1 MVDILVDESVHSYLT
16 LVNCFFPWCTSYL
29 GVINIYLLTVW
40 CISFTASSPYL
51 TSCLT
56 LAMSY
61 VGGNSLREWQCVPF
75 GGSGQPVSLW
85 MKHETDTRQTYIKLI
100 DWKTSQKKHSQVPE
114 TRWLTRKT
122 KNIYIFIYLF
132 VKGIDDLFLQVTNFL
147 GHPSKTCYC
156 SYKTFGSFWS
166 LHLRTYESLLF
177 WVHTQSDASG
187 RCGKHTDLPGFMA
200 CTRCSSR
207 VSSSLLTPVLV
218 DIDRQVCGWNQTCQI
233 KYFTGIQ
240 YIYIYLC
247 MQVWFPSSCGSDKIQ
262 QLAT

>member
-1 MVDILVDESVHSYLT
+1 MAVCAFWRVR
-16 LVNCFFPWCTSYL
+16 
-29 GVINIYLLTVW
+29 
-40 CISFTASSPYL
+40 A
-51 TSCLT
+51 
-56 LAMSY
+56 A
-61 VGGNSLREWQCVPF
+61 
-75 GGSGQPVSLW
+75 GQPLDETRDR
-85 MKHETDTRQTYIKLI
+85 HETNIHQVDRLETIPN
-100 DWKTSQKKHSQVPE
+100 KKHSQAPE
-114 TRWLTRKT
+114 TRLLTRKT
-122 KNIYIFIYLF
+122 KYIFIYLF

-156 SYKTFGSFWS
+156 SYKTFSSFWS

-240 YIYIYLC
+240 YIYLC

>member
-1 MVDILVDESVHSYLT
+1 MAVCAFWRVR
-16 LVNCFFPWCTSYL
+16 
-29 GVINIYLLTVW
+29 
-40 CISFTASSPYL
+40 A
-51 TSCLT
+51 
-56 LAMSY
+56 A
-61 VGGNSLREWQCVPF
+61 
-75 GGSGQPVSLW
+75 GQPLDETRD
-85 MKHETDTRQTYIKLI
+85 KHETNIHQVDRLEK
-100 DWKTSQKKHSQVPE
+100 SQ
-114 TRWLTRKT
+114 T
-122 KNIYIFIYLF
+122 KNIAKYLKLGGWQERQNIYIYLYLF

-156 SYKTFGSFWS
+156 SYKTFSSFWS

-207 VSSSLLTPVLV
+207 VSSFLLTPVLV

-262 QLAT
+262 QLATWYGK